1 MPRVRTVLSSAETSL
16 LKAREEVAAVRVH
29 AENGKLITEKPAVL
43 RWEELQTLAAL
54 PNAEFRVV
62 ASTDHVRNAI
72 ALNARRNYNP
82 DP

>member
-1 MPRVRTVLSSAETSL
+1 MPRSAVSA
-16 LKAREEVAAVRVH
+16 KHDNNA
-29 AENGKLITEKPAVL
+29 KLITEKPAVL
-43 RWEELQTLAAL
+43 RWEAQQTLAAL
-54 PNAEFRVV
+54 ANAEFRVV